1 MATRLAIRDETR
13 LERTVIGSEVRAPK
27 TAELVAAQLRRRIVK
42 GELLEGDAL
51 PPETVLMEQFGV
63 SRPTLREAFRV
74 LESEL
79 LISVR
84 RGARGGARVHI
95 PNVDVAA
102 RYAGL
107 VLEYRGATLAD
118 VFEARNIIEPTCAGL
133 LASHHTEGQLRQLWA
148 EVERAEG
155 VRDDPNRMI
164 RVHTEFHALLVEF
177 AGNQTLRVLSGMLR
191 QIIDTANWTRV
202 ALDAGS
208 PSERRATH
216 RGARAHRRLVELI
229 EAGDAEGAEA
239 LWRKHLV
246 EAADYLAAGSMKT
259 VLDLLG

>member
-1 MATRLAIRDETR
+1 MASTLALRDEAQR
-13 LERTVIGSEVRAPK
+13 ERMVISSEIRAPK

-42 GELLEGDAL
+42 GELREGDAL

-84 RGARGGARVHI
+84 RGARGGARVHT
-95 PNVDVAA
+95 PNVDVAG

-107 VLEYRGATLAD
+107 VLEHRGATLAD

-133 LASHHTEGQLRQLWA
+133 LAKRHNDEQLRRLWA
-148 EVERAEG
+148 EVERAEA
-155 VRDDPNRMI
+155 VLDDPNRMI
-164 RVHTEFHALLVEF
+164 RAHTEFHALLVDF

-191 QIIDTANWTRV
+191 HIIDTANWTRV
-202 ALDAGS
+202 ALDAGN

-246 EAADYLAAGSMKT
+246 EAA
-259 VLDLLG
+259 